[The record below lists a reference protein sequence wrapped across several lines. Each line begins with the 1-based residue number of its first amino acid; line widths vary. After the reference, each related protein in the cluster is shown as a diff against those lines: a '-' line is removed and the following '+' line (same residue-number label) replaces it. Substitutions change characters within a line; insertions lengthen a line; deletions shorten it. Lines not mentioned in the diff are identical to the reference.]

1 LQSESRPLNCKYCGE
16 ELPRERSSEGF
27 DYCIKAACVER
38 GIRPLNVVAI
48 SVNKSNDQYA
58 LREQLGIPENGS
70 KAVVDGG
77 QFGIPHRPR
86 REDPEVLT
94 DGQRIERMRRRLEAE
109 LRDCTNKSERSKL
122 IRAYNAK
129 VRKMNI
135 RYRRTGLY
143 PEKPVGL
150 TAR

>member
-1 LQSESRPLNCKYCGE
+1 MVESRSLKCKYCGD
-16 ELPRERSSEGF
+16 ELPQERSNEGF
-27 DYCIKAACVER
+27 DYCVRAACVER
-38 GIRPLNVVAI
+38 GIRPLHVVAI

-77 QFGIPHRPR
+77 QYGVPHRPR
-86 REDPEVLT
+86 RQEPEVLT
-94 DGQRIERMRRRLEAE
+94 DGQRIERMRHRLEDQ
-109 LRDCTNKSERSKL
+109 LRSCTNMSERSKL
-122 IRAYNAK
+122 IRAYNAQ

-143 PEKPVGL
+143 PEKPLRL